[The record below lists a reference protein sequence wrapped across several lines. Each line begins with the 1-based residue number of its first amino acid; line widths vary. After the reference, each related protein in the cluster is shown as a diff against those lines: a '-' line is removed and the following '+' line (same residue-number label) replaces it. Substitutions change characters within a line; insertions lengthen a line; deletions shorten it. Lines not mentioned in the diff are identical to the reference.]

1 MVYRRFVKRFLDFLL
16 AVILFVI
23 LLIPMGIVGIV
34 VKLTSKGPA
43 LFVQERYGRNSR
55 PFKLYKFRSMTDHA
69 PQRANSEFD
78 DIKSY
83 VTPFGMFI
91 RKTSIDELPQL
102 WNIIKGDMSFI
113 GPRPLAITDVKVL
126 RFRKQNGGDSVLP
139 GISGL
144 AQVSGR
150 NNLTDE
156 DKALYDGKYATKIS
170 FHLDLLLIVETIFSV
185 VRRDGVFKETV
196 SVDGNQVVIE
206 RGEREQESIDV
217 SSKG

>member
-1 MVYRRFVKRFLDFLL
+1 MVYRRFVKRFLDFLV
-16 AVILFVI
+16 AVILFII
-23 LLIPMGIVGIV
+23 LFIPMGIVGIV

-69 PQRANSEFD
+69 PQRANSEFT
-78 DIKSY
+78 DIKNY

-126 RFRKQNGGDSVLP
+126 RIRKQNGGDSVLP

-156 DKALYDGKYATKIS
+156 DKARYDGKYATKIS
-170 FHLDLLLIVETIFSV
+170 FNLDMVLVFETIYSV
-185 VRRDGVFKETV
+185 LKRDGVFKE
-196 SVDGNQVVIE
+196 NVVE
-206 RGEREQESIDV
+206 DETEHS
-217 SSKG
+217 

>member
-16 AVILFVI
+16 AVVLFIILV
-23 LLIPMGIVGIV
+23 IPMGMVGII
-34 VKLTSKGPA
+34 VKLTSKGPM
-43 LFVQERYGRNSR
+43 FFIQERYGRNSR

-69 PQRANSEFD
+69 PQRANSEFA
-78 DIKSY
+78 DIKNY

-126 RFRKQNGGDSVLP
+126 RLRKQNGGDSVLP

-144 AQVSGR
+144 AQVNGR

-156 DKALYDGKYATKIS
+156 NKANYDGKYASSIS
-170 FHLDLLLIVETIFSV
+170 FRLDVLLVVETIISV
-185 VRRDGVFKETV
+185 WKRDGVFKENT
-196 SVDGNQVVIE
+196 
-206 RGEREQESIDV
+206 IDDNSPQGGGSLNRDV
-217 SSKG
+217 